1 MLLEK
6 LTLHRFRSYHDTDL
20 TFPAAGAYITGHNG
34 SGKTNLL
41 ESIFFLANLSSFRT
55 SNREELRN
63 WDAAQGIVRAL
74 ITDRNAGRQSELA
87 VQLSA
92 GARRLWLNGKET
104 RDTREFTSRFTA
116 VAFHPGTLQVIRGG
130 PAGRRYLID
139 RGIASL
145 HPGFSRVSQDFQ
157 NVLKQRNSL
166 LRTSTNAD
174 ALAAWTE
181 RFTTVAIQ
189 LMRARWRHT
198 ELLNSILSTELLPG
212 LGSDIGAVSLD
223 YRPAILA
230 KCSTP
235 QYERLLPT
243 NGTDAPLR
251 EYFLAEAQR
260 LRHAEAAMGQT
271 LFGPQRDDIAITF
284 RGRESRGYA
293 SQGQQRL
300 VVFLLVA
307 ALALGIQRQ
316 RGQRPVMLLDDIV
329 SELDTRNR
337 EIIFTFLKTHA
348 FQTLITATEERQQLD
363 GLDALARFQ
372 VQRRNGQTTL
382 WNGTPYAAQGLHL
395 ETRRDQT

>member
-6 LTLHRFRSYHDTDL
+6 LTLHRFRSYHDIDL
-20 TFPAAGAYITGHNG
+20 VFPSAGAYITGLNG

-41 ESIFFLANLSSFRT
+41 EAVFFLANLSSFRT
-55 SNREELRN
+55 HNREELRN
-63 WDAAQGIVRAL
+63 WEAAQGIVKA
-74 ITDRNAGRQSELA
+74 TVADRHAERQSELA
-87 VQLSA
+87 VQLST

-145 HPGFSRVSQDFQ
+145 HPGFVRTSQDFQ
-157 NVLKQRNSL
+157 HVLKQRNSL
-166 LRTSTNAD
+166 LRSPAD
-174 ALAAWTE
+174 AGALTVWTE
-181 RFTTVAIQ
+181 RFVAAAIQ
-189 LMRARWRHT
+189 LMRARWQHT
-198 ELLNSILSTELLPG
+198 ELLNSILLTELLQD
-212 LGSDIGAVSLD
+212 LGSDIGTLSLD

-230 KCSTP
+230 KCSSQ

-243 NGTDAPLR
+243 NGTDEPLR
-251 EYFLAEAQR
+251 EHFLAEAQR
-260 LRHAEAAMGQT
+260 LQHAEAAMGQT

-300 VVFLLVA
+300 VAFLLIA

-316 RGQRPVMLLDDIV
+316 RGHRPVMLLDDIV
-329 SELDTRNR
+329 SELDARNR

-348 FQTLITATEERQQLD
+348 FQTFITATEEREQLD
-363 GLDALARFQ
+363 DLNSLAHFR
-372 VQRRNGQTTL
+372 VQRLNGQTTL
-382 WNGTPYAAQGLHL
+382 RNDMPYAASR
-395 ETRRDQT
+395 TRP

>member
-6 LTLHRFRSYHDTDL
+6 LTLHRFRSYHDIDL
-20 TFPAAGAYITGHNG
+20 VFPSAGAYITGFNG

-55 SNREELRN
+55 NNREELRN
-63 WDAAQGIVRAL
+63 WDATQGIVKATVADRRA
-74 ITDRNAGRQSELA
+74 DRQSELA

-92 GARRLWLNGKET
+92 GTRRLWLNGKET
-104 RDTREFTSRFTA
+104 RETREFTSRFTA
-116 VAFHPGTLQVIRGG
+116 VAFHPGTLQVVRGG
-130 PAGRRYLID
+130 PVGRRYLID

-145 HPGFSRVSQDFQ
+145 HPDFVRVSQDFQ
-157 NVLKQRNSL
+157 HVLKQRNSL
-166 LRTSTNAD
+166 LRTSTD
-174 ALAAWTE
+174 TGFLAAWTE
-181 RFTTVAIQ
+181 RFITAAIQ

-198 ELLNSILSTELLPG
+198 ELLNSILSAELLQD
-212 LGSDIGAVSLD
+212 LGSDIGTLSLD

-230 KCSTP
+230 KCSTQ

-251 EYFLAEAQR
+251 EHFLAEAQR
-260 LRHAEAAMGQT
+260 LQHAETAMGQT
-271 LFGPQRDDIAITF
+271 LFGPQRDDIAINF
-284 RGRESRGYA
+284 CGRESRGYA

-316 RGQRPVMLLDDIV
+316 RGHRPVMLLDDIV
-329 SELDTRNR
+329 SELDARNR

-348 FQTLITATEERQQLD
+348 FQTFITATEERKQFDDLNS
-363 GLDALARFQ
+363 LARFQ
-372 VQRRNGQTTL
+372 VQRLNDQTTL
-382 WNGTPYAAQGLHL
+382 RNDMPYAASCTH
-395 ETRRDQT
+395 

>member
-6 LTLHRFRSYHDTDL
+6 LVLHRFRSYHDLDL
-20 TFPAAGAYITGHNG
+20 AFPAAGACITGLNG

-63 WDAAQGIVRAL
+63 WDAAQGIVRA
-74 ITDRNAGRQSELA
+74 TVADRHAGRQTELA

-92 GARRLWLNGKET
+92 GGRRLWLNGKET
-104 RDTREFTSRFTA
+104 RDTREFASRFTA

-130 PAGRRYLID
+130 PAGRRYLVD

-145 HPGFSRVSQDFQ
+145 HPGFVRVSQDFQ
-157 NVLKQRNSL
+157 HVLKQRNSL
-166 LRTSTNAD
+166 LRSPAD
-174 ALAAWTE
+174 TGNLAVWTE
-181 RFTTVAIQ
+181 RFITAAIQ

-198 ELLNSILSTELLPG
+198 ELLNGILSTELLQD
-212 LGSDIGAVSLD
+212 LGSEIGTLSLD

-230 KCSTP
+230 KCSPP

-251 EYFLAEAQR
+251 DHFLAEAQR
-260 LRHAEAAMGQT
+260 LQHAEAAMGQT

-307 ALALGIQRQ
+307 ALALGIHRQ
-316 RGQRPVMLLDDIV
+316 RGHRPVILLDDIV
-329 SELDTRNR
+329 SELDARNR

-348 FQTLITATEERQQLD
+348 FQTFITATEERERFDDLNS
-363 GLDALARFQ
+363 LAHFH
-372 VQRRNGQTTL
+372 VQRLDGQTTL
-382 WNGTPYAAQGLHL
+382 QNDTPFVASRPH
-395 ETRRDQT
+395 

>member
-6 LTLHRFRSYHDTDL
+6 LALHRFRSYHDIDL
-20 TFPAAGAYITGHNG
+20 AFPAAGAYITGLNG

-63 WDAAQGIVRAL
+63 WDAAQGIVKA
-74 ITDRNAGRQSELA
+74 TVADRHIGRQSELA

-92 GARRLWLNGKET
+92 GTRRLWLNGKET
-104 RDTREFTSRFTA
+104 RDTREFTNRFTA

-145 HPGFSRVSQDFQ
+145 NPGFVRVSQDFQ
-157 NVLKQRNSL
+157 HVLKQRNSL
-166 LRTSTNAD
+166 LRSPAD
-174 ALAAWTE
+174 AGALAVWTE
-181 RFTTVAIQ
+181 RFITIAIQ

-198 ELLNSILSTELLPG
+198 DLLNSILSAELLHD
-212 LGSDIGAVSLD
+212 LGADIGALSLD
-223 YRPAILA
+223 YRPAVLA
-230 KCSTP
+230 KCSTQ

-251 EYFLAEAQR
+251 EHFLAEAQR
-260 LRHAEAAMGQT
+260 LQHAEAAMGQT
-271 LFGPQRDDIAITF
+271 LFGPQRDDVAITF
-284 RGRESRGYA
+284 RGKESRGYA

-307 ALALGIQRQ
+307 ALALGIQR
-316 RGQRPVMLLDDIV
+316 RCGHRPVMLLDDVI
-329 SELDTRNR
+329 SELDARNR
-337 EIIFTFLKTHA
+337 DIVFTFLKTHA
-348 FQTLITATEERQQLD
+348 FQTFITATEERDQLD
-363 GLDALARFQ
+363 DLNSLAHLQ
-372 VQRRNGQTTL
+372 VQRLDGQTTL
-382 WNGTPYAAQGLHL
+382 RNGTPHAVSCTH
-395 ETRRDQT
+395 

>member
-6 LTLHRFRSYHDTDL
+6 LVLHRFRSYHDIDL
-20 TFPAAGAYITGHNG
+20 TFPAAGAYITGLNG

-55 SNREELRN
+55 HNREELRN
-63 WDAAQGIVRAL
+63 WDAAQGIVRA
-74 ITDRNAGRQSELA
+74 TVADRYVGRQSELG

-92 GARRLWLNGKET
+92 GARRLWLNGKEI
-104 RDTREFTSRFTA
+104 RDTKEFTNRFTA

-145 HPGFSRVSQDFQ
+145 HPGFVRVSQDFQ
-157 NVLKQRNSL
+157 HVLKQRNSL
-166 LRTSTNAD
+166 LRSPAD
-174 ALAAWTE
+174 TGTLAVWTE
-181 RFTTVAIQ
+181 RFITIAIQ

-198 ELLNSILSTELLPG
+198 ELLNNILSADLLHD
-212 LGSDIGAVSLD
+212 LGADIGALSLD

-230 KCSTP
+230 KCSAQ

-251 EYFLAEAQR
+251 EHFLAEAQR
-260 LRHAEAAMGQT
+260 LHHAEAAMGQT
-271 LFGPQRDDIAITF
+271 LFGPQRDDVAITF
-284 RGRESRGYA
+284 RGKESRGYA

-316 RGQRPVMLLDDIV
+316 RGHRPVMLLDDVV

-337 EIIFTFLKTHA
+337 EIVFTFLKTHA
-348 FQTLITATEERQQLD
+348 FQTFITATEERDQFD
-363 GLDALARFQ
+363 GLNSLAHLH
-372 VQRRNGQTTL
+372 VQRLAGQTTL
-382 WNGTPYAAQGLHL
+382 RNGTPHAVSCPH
-395 ETRRDQT
+395 

>member
-6 LTLHRFRSYHDTDL
+6 LTLHRFRSYHDIDL
-20 TFPAAGAYITGHNG
+20 VFPSAGAYITGLNG

-41 ESIFFLANLSSFRT
+41 EAIFFLANLASFRT
-55 SNREELRN
+55 HNREELRN
-63 WDAAQGIVRAL
+63 WEAAQGIVKA
-74 ITDRNAGRQSELA
+74 TVADRHVERQSELA
-87 VQLSA
+87 VQLST

-145 HPGFSRVSQDFQ
+145 HPGFARISQDFQ
-157 NVLKQRNSL
+157 HVLKQRNSL
-166 LRTSTNAD
+166 LRSPAD
-174 ALAAWTE
+174 AGTLAVWTE
-181 RFTTVAIQ
+181 RFVTAAIQ

-198 ELLNSILSTELLPG
+198 ELLNSILSAELLQD
-212 LGSDIGAVSLD
+212 LGSDIGTLSLD

-230 KCSTP
+230 KCSSQ

-243 NGTDAPLR
+243 NGTDEPLR
-251 EYFLAEAQR
+251 EHFLAEAQR
-260 LRHAEAAMGQT
+260 LQHAEAAMGQT

-300 VVFLLVA
+300 VAFLLVA

-316 RGQRPVMLLDDIV
+316 RGHRPVMLLDDIV
-329 SELDTRNR
+329 SELDARNR

-348 FQTLITATEERQQLD
+348 FQTFITATEEREQLD
-363 GLDALARFQ
+363 DLNSLAHFQ
-372 VQRRNGQTTL
+372 VQRLHGRTTL
-382 WNGTPYAAQGLHL
+382 RNDIPYAASRTHH
-395 ETRRDQT
+395 

>member
-6 LTLHRFRSYHDTDL
+6 LTLHRFRSYHEIDL
-20 TFPAAGAYITGHNG
+20 VFPSAGAYVTGLNG

-41 ESIFFLANLSSFRT
+41 EAIFFLANLASFRT
-55 SNREELRN
+55 HNREELRN
-63 WDAAQGIVRAL
+63 WEAAQGIVKA
-74 ITDRNAGRQSELA
+74 TVADRHVERQSELA
-87 VQLSA
+87 VQLST

-145 HPGFSRVSQDFQ
+145 HPGFVRISQDFQ
-157 NVLKQRNSL
+157 HVLKQRNSL
-166 LRTSTNAD
+166 LRSPAD
-174 ALAAWTE
+174 AGTLAVWTE
-181 RFTTVAIQ
+181 RFITTAIQ
-189 LMRARWRHT
+189 LMRARWQHA
-198 ELLNSILSTELLPG
+198 ELLNSILSTELLQD
-212 LGSDIGAVSLD
+212 LGSDIGTLSLD

-230 KCSTP
+230 KCSP
-235 QYERLLPT
+235 QQYERLLPT
-243 NGTDAPLR
+243 NGTDEPLR
-251 EYFLAEAQR
+251 EHFLAEAQR
-260 LRHAEAAMGQT
+260 LQHAEAAMGQT

-316 RGQRPVMLLDDIV
+316 RGHRPVMLLDDIV
-329 SELDTRNR
+329 SELDARNR
-337 EIIFTFLKTHA
+337 EIIFMFLKTHA
-348 FQTLITATEERQQLD
+348 FQTFITATEEREQLGD
-363 GLDALARFQ
+363 LNSLAHFQ
-372 VQRRNGQTTL
+372 VQRLNGQTTL
-382 WNGTPYAAQGLHL
+382 RNDIPHAASCTHH
-395 ETRRDQT
+395 

>member
-6 LTLHRFRSYHDTDL
+6 LVLHRFRSYHDVDL
-20 TFPAAGAYITGHNG
+20 AFPAAGAYITGLNG

-63 WDAAQGIVRAL
+63 WDAAQGIVKA
-74 ITDRNAGRQSELA
+74 TVADRHVGRQSELA

-92 GARRLWLNGKET
+92 GTRRLWLNGKET
-104 RDTREFTSRFTA
+104 RDTREFASRFTA

-130 PAGRRYLID
+130 PAGRRYLVD

-145 HPGFSRVSQDFQ
+145 HPGFVRVSQDFQ
-157 NVLKQRNSL
+157 HVLKQRNSL
-166 LRTSTNAD
+166 LRSPAD
-174 ALAAWTE
+174 AGTLAVWTE
-181 RFTTVAIQ
+181 RFITVAIQ
-189 LMRARWRHT
+189 LMRARWRHAEFLNGILSA
-198 ELLNSILSTELLPG
+198 ELLHD
-212 LGSDIGAVSLD
+212 LGADIGALSLD

-230 KCSTP
+230 KCSTQ

-251 EYFLAEAQR
+251 EHFLAEAQR
-260 LRHAEAAMGQT
+260 LHHAEAAMGQT
-271 LFGPQRDDIAITF
+271 LFGPQRDDVAITF
-284 RGRESRGYA
+284 RGKESRGYA

-316 RGQRPVMLLDDIV
+316 RGHRPVMLLDDVV
-329 SELDTRNR
+329 SELDARNR
-337 EIIFTFLKTHA
+337 EIVFTFLKTHA
-348 FQTLITATEERQQLD
+348 FQTFITATEERDQFD
-363 GLDALARFQ
+363 GLNSLAHLQ
-372 VQRRNGQTTL
+372 VQRLDGQTTL
-382 WNGTPYAAQGLHL
+382 RNGTPHAVSCTH
-395 ETRRDQT
+395 

>member
-6 LTLHRFRSYHDTDL
+6 LTLHRFRSYHDIDL
-20 TFPAAGAYITGHNG
+20 VFPSAGAYITGFNG

-55 SNREELRN
+55 NNREELRN
-63 WDAAQGIVRAL
+63 WDATQGIVKA
-74 ITDRNAGRQSELA
+74 TVADRCADRQSELA

-92 GARRLWLNGKET
+92 GTRRLWLNGKET
-104 RDTREFTSRFTA
+104 RETREFTSRFTA
-116 VAFHPGTLQVIRGG
+116 VAFHPGTLQVVRGG
-130 PAGRRYLID
+130 PVGRRYLID

-145 HPGFSRVSQDFQ
+145 HPDFVRVSQDFQ
-157 NVLKQRNSL
+157 HVLKQRNSL
-166 LRTSTNAD
+166 LRTSTD
-174 ALAAWTE
+174 TGFLAAWTE
-181 RFTTVAIQ
+181 RFITAAIQ

-198 ELLNSILSTELLPG
+198 ELLNSILSAELLQD
-212 LGSDIGAVSLD
+212 LGSDIGTLSLD

-230 KCSTP
+230 KCSTQ

-251 EYFLAEAQR
+251 EHFLAEAQR
-260 LRHAEAAMGQT
+260 LQHAETAMGQT
-271 LFGPQRDDIAITF
+271 LFGPQRDDIAINF
-284 RGRESRGYA
+284 CGRESRGYA

-316 RGQRPVMLLDDIV
+316 RGHRPVMLLDDIV
-329 SELDTRNR
+329 SELDARNR

-348 FQTLITATEERQQLD
+348 FQTFITATEERKQFDDLNS
-363 GLDALARFQ
+363 LARFQ
-372 VQRRNGQTTL
+372 VQRLNDQTTL
-382 WNGTPYAAQGLHL
+382 RNDMPYAASCTH
-395 ETRRDQT
+395 

>member
-6 LTLHRFRSYHDTDL
+6 LTLHRFRSYHDLDL
-20 TFPAAGAYITGHNG
+20 VFPSAGAYITGLNG

-41 ESIFFLANLSSFRT
+41 EAIFFLANLSSFRT
-55 SNREELRN
+55 HNREELRN
-63 WDAAQGIVRAL
+63 WEAAQGIVKA
-74 ITDRNAGRQSELA
+74 TVADRHVERQSEMA
-87 VQLSA
+87 VQLST

-145 HPGFSRVSQDFQ
+145 HPGFVRVSQDFQ
-157 NVLKQRNSL
+157 HVLKQRNSL
-166 LRTSTNAD
+166 LRSPAD
-174 ALAAWTE
+174 AGALAVWTE
-181 RFTTVAIQ
+181 RFITAAIQ
-189 LMRARWRHT
+189 LMRARWQHT
-198 ELLNSILSTELLPG
+198 ELLNRLLSAELLQD
-212 LGSDIGAVSLD
+212 LGSDIGTLSLD

-230 KCSTP
+230 KCSTQ

-251 EYFLAEAQR
+251 EHFLAEAQR
-260 LRHAEAAMGQT
+260 LQHAETAMGQT
-271 LFGPQRDDIAITF
+271 LFGPQRDDISITF

-300 VVFLLVA
+300 VAFLLVA
-307 ALALGIQRQ
+307 ALALGIQHQ
-316 RGQRPVMLLDDIV
+316 RGHRPVMLLDDVV
-329 SELDTRNR
+329 SELDVRNR

-348 FQTLITATEERQQLD
+348 FQTFITATEEREQLD
-363 GLDALARFQ
+363 DLNSLAHFQ
-372 VQRRNGQTTL
+372 VQRLNGQTTL
-382 WNGTPYAAQGLHL
+382 RNDMPYAASRTHH
-395 ETRRDQT
+395 

>member
-6 LTLHRFRSYHDTDL
+6 LTLHRFRSYHDIDL
-20 TFPAAGAYITGHNG
+20 TFPAAGACVTGLNG

-41 ESIFFLANLSSFRT
+41 ESIFFLANLASFRT

-63 WDAAQGIVRAL
+63 WDAEQGIVRAWVA
-74 ITDRNAGRQSELA
+74 DRHAGRQSELA

-130 PAGRRYLID
+130 PAGRRYLVD

-145 HPGFSRVSQDFQ
+145 HPGFLRVSQDFQ

-166 LRTSTNAD
+166 LRTSTDAD

-181 RFTTVAIQ
+181 RFVAVAIQ
-189 LMRARWRHT
+189 VMRARWRHT
-198 ELLNSILSTELLPG
+198 DLLNRILSAELLPD
-212 LGSDIGAVSLD
+212 LGSDIGTLSLD

-230 KCSTP
+230 KCPAP

-243 NGTDAPLR
+243 NGADAPLR
-251 EYFLAEAQR
+251 EHFLAEAQR
-260 LRHAEAAMGQT
+260 LRPAEVAMGQT
-271 LFGPQRDDIAITF
+271 LFGPQRDDVAITF

-316 RGQRPVMLLDDIV
+316 RGHRPIVLLDDVV
-329 SELDTRNR
+329 SELDARNR

-348 FQTLITATEERQQLD
+348 FQTLITTTEERPP
-363 GLDALARFQ
+363 LDALNSLVHFQ
-372 VQRRNGQTTL
+372 VQRLDGRTTL
-382 WNGTPYAAQGLHL
+382 WNDTPRTASCAH
-395 ETRRDQT
+395 

>member
-6 LTLHRFRSYHDTDL
+6 LALHGFRSYHDLDL
-20 TFPAAGAYITGHNG
+20 SFPAAGACITGLNG

-63 WDAAQGIVRAL
+63 WDAAQGIVRA
-74 ITDRNAGRQSELA
+74 TVADRHAGRQIELA

-92 GARRLWLNGKET
+92 GGRRLWLNGKET
-104 RDTREFTSRFTA
+104 RDTREFASRFTA

-130 PAGRRYLID
+130 PAARRYLID

-145 HPGFSRVSQDFQ
+145 HPGFVRVSQDFQ
-157 NVLKQRNSL
+157 HVLKQRNSL
-166 LRTSTNAD
+166 LRSPAD
-174 ALAAWTE
+174 TGNLAVWTE
-181 RFTTVAIQ
+181 RFISAAIQ

-198 ELLNSILSTELLPG
+198 ELLNGILSTELLQD
-212 LGSDIGAVSLD
+212 LGSEIGTLSLD

-230 KCSTP
+230 KCSPP

-251 EYFLAEAQR
+251 DHFLAEAQR
-260 LRHAEAAMGQT
+260 LHHAEAAMGQT
-271 LFGPQRDDIAITF
+271 LFGPQRDDVAITF

-307 ALALGIQRQ
+307 ALALGIHRQ
-316 RGQRPVMLLDDIV
+316 RGHRPVILLDDIV

-348 FQTLITATEERQQLD
+348 FQTFITATEERERFDDLNS
-363 GLDALARFQ
+363 LAHFH
-372 VQRRNGQTTL
+372 VQRLDGQTTL
-382 WNGTPYAAQGLHL
+382 QNDTPFVAPRPH
-395 ETRRDQT
+395 

>member
-6 LTLHRFRSYHDTDL
+6 LVLHRFRSYHDIDL
-20 TFPAAGAYITGHNG
+20 AFPAAGAYITGLNG

-55 SNREELRN
+55 HNREELRN
-63 WDAAQGIVRAL
+63 WDATQGIVKA
-74 ITDRNAGRQSELA
+74 TVADRHVGRQSELA

-104 RDTREFTSRFTA
+104 RDAREFTSRFTA

-145 HPGFSRVSQDFQ
+145 HPGFVRVSQDFQ
-157 NVLKQRNSL
+157 HVLKQRNSL
-166 LRTSTNAD
+166 LRSPAD
-174 ALAAWTE
+174 AGTLAVWTE
-181 RFTTVAIQ
+181 RFITAAIQ
-189 LMRARWRHT
+189 LMRARWQHA
-198 ELLNSILSTELLPG
+198 ELLNSILSAELLHD
-212 LGSDIGAVSLD
+212 LGADIGALSLD

-230 KCSTP
+230 KCSAQ
-235 QYERLLPT
+235 QYQRLLPT

-251 EYFLAEAQR
+251 EHFLAEAQR
-260 LRHAEAAMGQT
+260 LQHAEAAMGQT

-284 RGRESRGYA
+284 RGKESRGYA

-316 RGQRPVMLLDDIV
+316 RGHRPVMLLDDVV
-329 SELDTRNR
+329 SELDARNR
-337 EIIFTFLKTHA
+337 EIVFMFLKTHA
-348 FQTLITATEERQQLD
+348 FQTFISATEERDQFD
-363 GLDALARFQ
+363 GLDSLAHLH
-372 VQRRNGQTTL
+372 VQRLDGQTTL
-382 WNGTPYAAQGLHL
+382 RNGTPYAAACPH
-395 ETRRDQT
+395 